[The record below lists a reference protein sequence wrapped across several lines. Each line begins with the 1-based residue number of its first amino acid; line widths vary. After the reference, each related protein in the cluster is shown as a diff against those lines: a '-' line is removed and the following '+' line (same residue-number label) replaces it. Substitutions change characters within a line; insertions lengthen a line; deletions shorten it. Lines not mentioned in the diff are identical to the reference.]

1 MFSISGASDWKA
13 LRKALGVQQIFK
25 NIDYQRVVIFQTNF
39 ISYSYNY
46 LFKLL
51 LEISCV
57 KINCLVSKKS
67 VSLVKN

>member
-39 ISYSYNY
+39 ISYSCNY

-57 KINCLVSKKS
+57 KINCLVSKK
-67 VSLVKN
+67 KPC